1 MLQMKFKKIACSIL
15 LVFLVSSFSTVF
27 ASEETDS
34 PTSSPA
40 SISLVSVSELASV
53 PGQWDYIGS
62 STFTSSSAIAYS
74 TGGDFAFCLYSGPTA
89 VYELWEDDPGN
100 NNNDYVGKA
109 ELSKDECGIVRGIGS
124 FVDGDNKRAEFY
136 VKKTGAGGSAR
147 IDFWD

>member
-1 MLQMKFKKIACSIL
+1 MQVKLKKMIVGIV
-15 LVFLVSSFSTVF
+15 LVFMVSSFPTAF

-34 PTSSPA
+34 SASSPA
-40 SISLVSVSELASV
+40 SISLVSVSELAAL

-74 TGGDFAFCLYSGPTA
+74 TGGDFAFCLYSGPKA

-100 NNNDYVGKA
+100 SNNDYVGKA
-109 ELSKDECGIVRGIGS
+109 EISKNQCGIVRGIGN

-136 VKKTGAGGSAR
+136 VKKIGAGGSAT